1 MVTTQILTNIATFKG
16 DSKDH
21 KHWIKDVERH
31 VQAING
37 NDANRIAVAVQTST
51 GVVADFLFS
60 YKNNQPNATW
70 AQIRDELATHF
81 SDVVDAGHA
90 QQQLRKL
97 KRGLNESVT
106 VFAEKILEKAVDAF
120 PQHQLNEPLIV
131 QQLID
136 VYIDGLRDKLTS
148 RKIMRENPQTF
159 AGAIEIAVNEA
170 RLNAKIDSRNL
181 GTPSAAALPTPR
193 GDRHQPMEVDAIH
206 ERPAHGKC
214 YNCGRVGHFARE
226 CRSDRLTFQ
235 GHLED
240 IHHVKADA
248 QESGPACLH
257 ARY

>member
-1 MVTTQILTNIATFKG
+1 MVTTQILTSIATFKG

-21 KHWIKDVERH
+21 KRWIKDVERH

-51 GVVADFLFS
+51 GVVADFLFG
-60 YKNNQPNATW
+60 YRNDQPNATW
-70 AQIRDELATHF
+70 AQIRDELATRF

-170 RLNAKIDSRNL
+170 RLNAKIDSRN
-181 GTPSAAALPTPR
+181 
-193 GDRHQPMEVDAIH
+193 
-206 ERPAHGKC
+206 
-214 YNCGRVGHFARE
+214 
-226 CRSDRLTFQ
+226 
-235 GHLED
+235 
-240 IHHVKADA
+240 
-248 QESGPACLH
+248 
-257 ARY
+257 